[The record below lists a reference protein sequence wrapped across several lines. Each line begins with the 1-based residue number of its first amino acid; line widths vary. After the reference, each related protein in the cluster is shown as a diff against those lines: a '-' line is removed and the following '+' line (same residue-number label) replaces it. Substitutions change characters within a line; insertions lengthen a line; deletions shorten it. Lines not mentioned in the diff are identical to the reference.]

1 MGTGPKFTMGQKPPE
16 KREKDMTSLY
26 YFKSEQTTPAFTM
39 SGKDG
44 SFITT
49 KVLKPKKSREP
60 GPGAYSDKSDQFKM
74 PSTKFTKA
82 GRAALEKT
90 D

>member
-60 GPGAYSDKSDQFKM
+60 GPGAYSDKSDQFKK